1 MEVAPPLTVKERGE
15 MANVLGQKRIK
26 ALRDAYDA
34 GFSLRVAAAS
44 CGVGKATV
52 ERYWRRWKSE
62 DFGGEI
68 TISVSGEIKRAFRTE
83 AEKRDMSVRSL
94 LTAIAYNCVEDDL
107 FNAVMDP

>member
-1 MEVAPPLTVKERGE
+1 
-15 MANVLGQKRIK
+15 MANALSRKRVK
-26 ALRDAYDA
+26 DLRDAYDA
-34 GFSLRVAAAS
+34 GFSLRAAAAS

-68 TISVSGEIKRAFRTE
+68 TISVSGEIKRAFRRE
-83 AEKRDMSVRSL
+83 AEKREMSVRSL
-94 LTAIAYNCVEDDL
+94 LTAVAYNIVEDDL